1 MPNEKRE
8 SDRPEAF
15 PNTVVGTVCDE
26 FRRQR
31 RENAVEVSVLACP
44 GQLRVLGVVPRD
56 RELIGE
62 RRDRAALQEVELAV
76 TQGAFDVD
84 RTAHDL
90 LELHREPGDAR
101 DVSIRQDAAVRGDA
115 RRDREIALAHGVA
128 VRRDRPGGD
137 GVPEPARRVHHDD
150 IARAA
155 HRVGAERDRG
165 SVRWDHEL
173 HEHRDPRRSGD
184 AALPAVCGRAV
195 RIHRPPALEQR
206 VHDRVDT
213 ADIEHGLVLARERC
227 VARVFADRRRPHR
240 DPRLALANATREVG
254 IRRGDELLQPRPGRD
269 IAIERVAE
277 LVERRHVETEA
288 GRHAERGRETAE
300 VRSLSP
306 DRRGVQRTG
315 VTQPSDMHGG
325 RV

>member
-101 DVSIRQDAAVRGDA
+101 DVSFWPANDASPESSPIADDRTATRGSRSPTRLARSAYDAATSSCSR
-115 RRDREIALAHGVA
+115 
-128 VRRDRPGGD
+128 
-137 GVPEPARRVHHDD
+137 
-150 IARAA
+150 ARAA
-155 HRVGAERDRG
+155 TSPSSA
-165 SVRWDHEL
+165 W
-173 HEHRDPRRSGD
+173 RSSSN
-184 AALPAVCGRAV
+184 A
-195 RIHRPPALEQR
+195 
-206 VHDRVDT
+206 DT
-213 ADIEHGLVLARERC
+213 SRQKPGGTRKE
-227 VARVFADRRRPHR
+227 VARRPRFAVFPPTVVASREPAS
-240 DPRLALANATREVG
+240 PNQATCMAGESRS
-254 IRRGDELLQPRPGRD
+254 
-269 IAIERVAE
+269 IA
-277 LVERRHVETEA
+277 
-288 GRHAERGRETAE
+288 
-300 VRSLSP
+300 P
-306 DRRGVQRTG
+306 
-315 VTQPSDMHGG
+315 
-325 RV
+325 